1 MSDLLIKNIGELLT
15 VDENGSLETRNEMEV
30 LISDGKIISVGEKGT
45 ADSSGEIEVVDAKGS
60 LVTAGLIDP
69 HTHLIF
75 YGTREDEFLM
85 RNSGV
90 PYMEIAEAGGGIRK
104 SVRMLREADE
114 DMLVEAALPHLKTML
129 EHGTTTVEAKSGY
142 GLSLKDELKS
152 LRAIKRLNEM
162 QPVSIVATFLGAH
175 EIPDEYRDNREKYI
189 EIIINEMIP
198 AVAEERLAEF
208 CDVFAEEGVF
218 TIGES
223 EIILRAAADAGLGL
237 KLHAE
242 EFEPIGG
249 AQLAGRLSA
258 VSADHLVAIDDEGI
272 ESLKS
277 AGVTPVLLPGTT
289 FFLGSD
295 VYAPARKMIEKG
307 LKPALA
313 TDFNPGSSMTESLQ
327 IILTIACLKL
337 KLTPLEAFEGVTLN
351 AAKALNRSASI
362 GSVAAGMNGDIVIW
376 NAQNHKQVPYH
387 YGINNVGSV
396 IIGGSVVY

>member
-1 MSDLLIKNIGELLT
+1 MSDLLIKKIGELLT
-15 VDENGSLETRNEMEV
+15 VDEKGSLETRNEMEV

-152 LRAIKRLNEM
+152 LRAMKRLNGM

-175 EIPDEYRDNREKYI
+175 EIPD
-189 EIIINEMIP
+189 
-198 AVAEERLAEF
+198 
-208 CDVFAEEGVF
+208 
-218 TIGES
+218 
-223 EIILRAAADAGLGL
+223 
-237 KLHAE
+237 
-242 EFEPIGG
+242 
-249 AQLAGRLSA
+249 
-258 VSADHLVAIDDEGI
+258 
-272 ESLKS
+272 
-277 AGVTPVLLPGTT
+277 
-289 FFLGSD
+289 
-295 VYAPARKMIEKG
+295 
-307 LKPALA
+307 
-313 TDFNPGSSMTESLQ
+313 
-327 IILTIACLKL
+327 
-337 KLTPLEAFEGVTLN
+337 
-351 AAKALNRSASI
+351 
-362 GSVAAGMNGDIVIW
+362 
-376 NAQNHKQVPYH
+376 
-387 YGINNVGSV
+387 
-396 IIGGSVVY
+396 